1 MKKKIKVAIG
11 GIHYPLSMM
20 SYFIRAFQR
29 RKDVDLW
36 LFGPFTGSWTPWM
49 FGINMPQKYVVTPD
63 LPLPQETI
71 QQRVPSA
78 VINSQMPWIPDLTVQ
93 IDAGWHLADRPGG
106 SIVVH
111 VQTDPHVLKPYYDL
125 PKSYSDINY
134 CMQLQYSTP
143 DERYLPYA
151 FDPTV
156 HYPMNVDK
164 IYDACLI
171 GLQYP
176 TRNSLVSRLQSHG
189 LKVKYETGLIFD
201 EFRLAYNQSK
211 IALSWSTLDDIPA
224 RFFEGM
230 GMKLP
235 LVSNIVPDI
244 EKLGFIEGTDFFGFH
259 NVDEADNKV
268 KQLLLDEGLS
278 SWVAENGWRKV
289 QEHTWDKRVEQI
301 LKESNYVR

>member
-1 MKKKIKVAIG
+1 MKKIKVAIG

-29 RKDVDLW
+29 RKDIDLW

-71 QQRVPSA
+71 QQRIPSA

-111 VQTDPHVLKPYYDL
+111 VQTDPHVLKPYYTL

-143 DERYLPYA
+143 DEHYLPYA

-268 KQLLLDEGLS
+268 KQLLVDEGLS

-301 LKESNYVR
+301 LKESHYV